1 MTKRSLIATLAA
13 GAAGALTIT
22 PASPAHAAGGSFG
35 CTAGALSGSVL
46 GQKIDPLAVSGGSG
60 ACRTADAAAAL
71 PALLGSAPVIAKTEL
86 LGSATDVLTQKAT
99 STAGVGAIAVG
110 GLDTLKSLLPVPALP
125 AGLDALPV
133 PLPVVPLTTA
143 TTTAT
148 TTTTT
153 AIDSTLSGLGGVTQP
168 ITTITEPIT
177 GATTGSLL
185 PSLIKIDALDA
196 VKALLPAVQLPDLLH
211 LTAARATASGSCV
224 NGFPALDGASQVAG
238 LRVLGQDLG
247 TDRVLDQA
255 LSVVNASS
263 IPLGGVDLS
272 LVKLPAGLS
281 LSDPLVGPILQ
292 TAIRTAL
299 AALPPI
305 QIPAVLGNVK
315 LTPAS
320 QERSGDTLTQRAGR
334 LQVSLLGR
342 DLVDLALGV
351 ANVSKAGVDCGET
364 VAPAS
369 QLAVECAGRPVT
381 LVDVAEKKRYV
392 SLLGAVSSEN
402 VGRKVSIVR
411 TDIAKVVAT
420 GVVRPD
426 GFFRTKA
433 PLPPEAVRSS
443 NETRYQAVLDGHKSL
458 ALKLQRRMRISRMR
472 NLGEQIQIIG
482 KIVGPL
488 VPGQEIVIRRRESC
502 TKDVVVKR
510 FTPRQAG
517 AWRVTLPAPTEGQ
530 AAVYRATTQVFGAD
544 ETERK
549 FPTFTLPGYVS
560 L

>member
-1 MTKRSLIATLAA
+1 MTKRSVIATLAA
-13 GAAGALTIT
+13 GAAGALTLT
-22 PASPAHAAGGSFG
+22 PAGPAQAASGSFG
-35 CTAGALSGSVL
+35 CSAGALSGTVL
-46 GQKIDPLAVSGGSG
+46 GQALDPLAVAGGDT
-60 ACRTADAAAAL
+60 CRTADASAAL
-71 PALLGSAPVIAKTEL
+71 PALLGSAPVIARTEL
-86 LGSATDVLTQKAT
+86 LGSVTDTVTQKAT
-99 STAGVGAIAVG
+99 STAGVGAIRVG
-110 GLDTLKSLLPVPALP
+110 GLDTLRSLVPVPALP
-125 AGLDALPV
+125 GGLDALQV
-133 PLPVVPLTTA
+133 PLPIVPLPSSTS
-143 TTTAT
+143 T
-148 TTTTT
+148 TTTTVP
-153 AIDSTLSGLGGVTQP
+153 TLPGLGSVTGP

-177 GATTGSLL
+177 GAATGSLL
-185 PSLIKIDALDA
+185 PSLITVDALDA
-196 VKALLPAVQLPDLLH
+196 VKALLPAVALPELLN
-211 LTAARATASGSCV
+211 LAGARSTATGSCV
-224 NGFPALDGASQVAG
+224 GGTPVLDGASQIAG
-238 LRVLGQDLG
+238 LRVLGHDLG
-247 TDRVLDQA
+247 TDRVVDRA
-255 LSVVNASS
+255 LGVVGGSS

-281 LSDPLVGPILQ
+281 LGDPLVGPVLE

-305 QIPAVLGNVK
+305 EIPAVVGNVK

-342 DLVDLALGV
+342 DLVDLVLG
-351 ANVSKAGVDCGET
+351 AASVSKAGVDCGDP

-369 QLAVECAGRPVT
+369 RLAVECAGRPVT
-381 LVDVAEKKRYV
+381 LVDVAEKRKYV
-392 SLLGAVSSEN
+392 SLLGAVSAEN
-402 VGRKVSIVR
+402 VGRRVSIVR
-411 TDIAKVVAT
+411 TDIDKVVAA
-420 GVVRPD
+420 GIVRPD
-426 GFFRTKA
+426 GFFRTRA
-433 PLPPEAVRSS
+433 PLPPRSLRSS
-443 NETRYQAVLDGHKSL
+443 NDTRYQAVLDGHKSL

-482 KIVGPL
+482 KIAGPL

-502 TKDVVVKR
+502 TKDVIVKR
-510 FTPRQAG
+510 FTPKQAG